1 MSTGIDITAG
11 HLLRTFHSHLG
22 AGEAGDMDLKEI
34 EKGDMGSSC
43 LVTVLKTGYIT

>member
-11 HLLRTFHSHLG
+11 HLLGTFYRHL
-22 AGEAGDMDLKEI
+22 EAGDMDLKEI